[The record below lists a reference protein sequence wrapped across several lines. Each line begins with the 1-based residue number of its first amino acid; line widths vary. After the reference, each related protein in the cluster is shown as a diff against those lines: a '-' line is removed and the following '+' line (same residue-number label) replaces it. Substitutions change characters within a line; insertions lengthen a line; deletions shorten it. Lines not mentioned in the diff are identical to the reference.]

1 MADAVTASRRRRSV
15 STRSAAVAVVCA
27 FMLLLPAFGSD
38 FFVDYVM
45 TRALMLGLAA
55 STIVFLS
62 GYGGMTSLAQ
72 WLIFGVAGF
81 VVGNVVA
88 DSGRG
93 MKLGWGPW
101 TAVPIALA
109 IATMLAFVLGALS
122 ARSTGIYFLMLT
134 LTYAVIGYY
143 FFGQVITFSGFGGMT
158 GIDAP
163 AFFLGQPK
171 RLYYAALGL
180 SLLAYV
186 GFRAITRTP
195 FGMALQGVRDDPIR
209 MASLGFNV
217 QLHRMLAFTLAGFV
231 AGVAGVLNIWWNG
244 QIDPTSIAIG
254 PTLDLFIIA
263 VIGGIVHL
271 EGAWLGAF
279 VFVGANIY
287 LRDIPLLG
295 RVGGV
300 VEDRLLAAE
309 RFNTVIGVLLLV
321 IMLVSPDGLAGIIV
335 ARPRCDP
342 PFLPPQPARRPTRRR
357 RSRRGARRSEHDVIS
372 TVQHQTTTTTPT
384 TTTPTTTSR
393 GTNS

>member
-1 MADAVTASRRRRSV
+1 MTAQTATRLPSSR
-15 STRSAAVAVVCA
+15 TVAVGVA
-27 FMLLLPAFGSD
+27 FVLLTFLPLIGSD
-38 FFVDYVM
+38 FFVDFVM

-88 DSGRG
+88 ESGRG
-93 MKLGWGPW
+93 MKLGWAPW
-101 TAVPIALA
+101 TAVPIALV
-109 IATMLAFVLGALS
+109 IATALAFVLGALS

-163 AFFLGQPK
+163 AFLEHPK
-171 RLYYAALGL
+171 RLYYAALVL

-209 MASLGFNV
+209 MSSLGFNV

-244 QIDPTSIAIG
+244 QIDPASIAIG

-263 VIGGIVHL
+263 VIGGILHL

-295 RVGGV
+295 RLGGV
-300 VEDRLLAAE
+300 VEERLLSAE

-335 ARPRCDP
+335 RARD
-342 PFLPPQPARRPTRRR
+342 AIRRATRRDAPDTPLDDVPAAVR
-357 RSRRGARRSEHDVIS
+357 APSARSADVVGDPS
-372 TVQHQTTTTTPT
+372 M
-384 TTTPTTTSR
+384 S
-393 GTNS
+393 

>member
-1 MADAVTASRRRRSV
+1 VSDVDAALTTSHSGRSM
-15 STRSAAVAVVCA
+15 SARNAAVAVACA
-27 FMLLLPAFGSD
+27 FLLLLPAFGSD
-38 FFVDYVM
+38 FFVDFVM

-81 VVGNVVA
+81 AVGNIVA
-88 DSGRG
+88 ESGRG
-93 MKLGWGPW
+93 MKLGWAPW

-109 IATMLAFVLGALS
+109 VATVLAFVLGLLS

-134 LTYAVIGYY
+134 LTYAVIGFY
-143 FFGQVITFSGFGGMT
+143 FFGQVTTFSGFGGMT

-163 AFFLGQPK
+163 AFFVDQPK
-171 RLYYAALGL
+171 RLYYAGLAL
-180 SLLAYV
+180 SVLAYV
-186 GFRAITRTP
+186 GFRAIARTP
-195 FGMALQGVRDDPIR
+195 FGMALQGVRDDPVR

-217 QLHRMLAFTLAGFV
+217 QLHRTLAFTLAGFV

-244 QIDPTSIAIG
+244 QIDPTSIGIS

-263 VIGGIVHL
+263 VIGGIMHL

-287 LRDIPLLG
+287 LRDIPLVG
-295 RVGGV
+295 RLGGV
-300 VEDRLLAAE
+300 FEDRLLAAE

-321 IMLVSPDGLAGIIV
+321 IMVVSPDGLAGIIV
-335 ARPRCDP
+335 RARNALSRSGNGRSSAASTLESP
-342 PFLPPQPARRPTRRR
+342 PAQLTTPP
-357 RSRRGARRSEHDVIS
+357 GAS
-372 TVQHQTTTTTPT
+372 TVSSGQP
-384 TTTPTTTSR
+384 PD
-393 GTNS
+393 GP